1 MAIFANIIG
10 IIGVALIVIAY
21 FLNQSGK
28 MASDSLPFP
37 VLNLAGAVLILVSL
51 WWSWN
56 LPSFIMECIWI
67 SISAVGILRILKNTK
82 AQANHD

>member
-1 MAIFANIIG
+1 MMHTIANIIG
-10 IIGVALIVIAY
+10 IIGVAAIVIAY

-37 VLNLAGAVLILVSL
+37 TLNLVGATLILVSL

-67 SISAVGILRILKNTK
+67 TISAVGIIRIMRNKSK
-82 AQANHD
+82 A

>member
-1 MAIFANIIG
+1 MHTIANIIG
-10 IIGVALIVIAY
+10 IIGVVAIVIAY

-28 MASDSLPFP
+28 MPSDSLPFP
-37 VLNLAGAVLILVSL
+37 VLNLVGAVLILVSL

-67 SISAVGILRILKNTK
+67 TISAVGIVRILRLQKK
-82 AQANHD
+82 G

>member
-1 MAIFANIIG
+1 MHTIANIIG
-10 IIGVALIVIAY
+10 IIGVTLIVIAY

-28 MASDSLPFP
+28 MASDSMPFP
-37 VLNLAGAVLILVSL
+37 TLNLIGAVLILVSL

-67 SISAVGILRILKNTK
+67 AISAVGIVRIVKQKK
-82 AQANHD
+82 ARAHD